1 MNGAKVAD
9 AEGHRDVPARYRTP
23 GEPVLERAFRLLACF
38 GPGTGEL
45 SLTALAGLP
54 KATTLRLA
62 RQLVAL
68 GAQTR

>member
-1 MNGAKVAD
+1 M
-9 AEGHRDVPARYRTP
+9 
-23 GEPVLERAFRLLACF
+23 LERAFRLLACF